1 LRGDE
6 GGGGGGYEDAGVG
19 GEGVMFLGERIAW
32 EDKKPHHLTRVI

>member
-1 LRGDE
+1 MRMLGW
-6 GGGGGGYEDAGVG
+6 VG